1 MKHVFHEWRYAMKPE
16 EFFEALAKRGIE
28 LSEIQKNQ
36 FATYFKELV
45 ETNKVMNLTSI
56 IEEDQVYL
64 KHFYDSIVL
73 GFVDENLLHEELTL
87 CDVGSGAG
95 FPSLPLKIINPK
107 LKITIVDSLNKRI
120 KFLDSLVEK
129 LNLENVSLVHGRVEE
144 VGKNLQFRESFD
156 VVTAR
161 AVAAMNVLT
170 EFCLPLVKIGGQ
182 FVAMKSEKAPEEMK
196 TAEYAIK
203 TLGGEI
209 KRQESV
215 ELPNDAGIRN
225 FIFVSKIT
233 KTPKKYP
240 RKPGTPSKKPL
251 VK

>member
-1 MKHVFHEWRYAMKPE
+1 MKPE
-16 EFFEALAKRGIE
+16 EFYEALAQQGIE
-28 LSEIQKNQ
+28 LTTTQKEQ
-36 FATYFKELV
+36 FATYFHELV

-56 IEEDQVYL
+56 TEEEQVYL

-73 GFVDENLLHEELTL
+73 GFVDENILHDELTL

-107 LKITIVDSLNKRI
+107 LKVTIVDSLNKRI
-120 KFLDSLVEK
+120 KFLDGLVQK
-129 LNLENVSLVHGRVEE
+129 LNLADISLVHGRAEE
-144 VGKNLQFRESFD
+144 VGKNSQFRESFD
-156 VVTAR
+156 IVTAR

-196 TAEYAIK
+196 TASYAIK

-225 FIFVSKIT
+225 FIFVSKVA

-240 RKPGTPSKKPL
+240 RKPGTPAKKPL

>member
-1 MKHVFHEWRYAMKPE
+1 MKPE
-16 EFFEALAKRGIE
+16 EFFEALAQKGIE
-28 LSEIQKNQ
+28 LSDVQKEQ
-36 FATYFKELV
+36 FATYFHELV

-56 IEEDQVYL
+56 TDEDQVYL

-73 GFVDENLLHEELTL
+73 GFVDEKILNEELTL

-120 KFLDSLVEK
+120 KFLEGLVNK
-129 LNLENVSLVHGRVEE
+129 LNLTDVSLVHGRAEE
-144 VGKNLQFRESFD
+144 VGKNPQFRESFD

-170 EFCLPLVKIGGQ
+170 EFCLPLAKVGGQ
-182 FVAMKSEKAPEEMK
+182 FVAMKSEKAPEEVK
-196 TAEYAIK
+196 NAEYAIK

-209 KRQESV
+209 KQQESV

-225 FIFVSKIT
+225 FIFVEKIS

-240 RKPGTPSKKPL
+240 RKPGTPAKKPL

>member
-1 MKHVFHEWRYAMKPE
+1 MKPE
-16 EFFEALAKRGIE
+16 EFFKALADKGIE
-28 LSEIQKNQ
+28 LSEVQKEQ
-36 FATYFKELV
+36 FATYFHELV
-45 ETNKVMNLTSI
+45 ETNRVMNLTTI
-56 IEEDQVYL
+56 TEEDQVYL

-73 GFVDENLLHEELTL
+73 GFVDEKLLHEELTL

-120 KFLDSLVEK
+120 KFLDGLVEK
-129 LNLENVSLVHGRVEE
+129 LNLDNVSLVHGRAEE
-144 VGKNLQFRESFD
+144 VGKNPQFRESFD

-182 FVAMKSEKAPEEMK
+182 FVAMKSEKAPEELEV
-196 TAEYAIK
+196 AQYAIK

-209 KRQESV
+209 KQQESV
-215 ELPNDAGIRN
+215 ELPNDAGLRN
-225 FIFVSKIT
+225 FIFVGKIS

-240 RKPGTPSKKPL
+240 RKPGDPARKPL

>member
-1 MKHVFHEWRYAMKPE
+1 MKPE
-16 EFFEALAKRGIE
+16 EFFEALAQKGIE
-28 LSEIQKNQ
+28 LSDVQKEQ
-36 FATYFKELV
+36 FATYFHELV

-56 IEEDQVYL
+56 TDEDQVYL

-73 GFVDENLLHEELTL
+73 GFVDEKILNEELTL

-120 KFLDSLVEK
+120 KFLEELVNK
-129 LNLENVSLVHGRVEE
+129 LNLTDVSLVHGRAEE
-144 VGKNLQFRESFD
+144 VGKNPQFRESFD

-170 EFCLPLVKIGGQ
+170 EFCLPLAKVGGQ
-182 FVAMKSEKAPEEMK
+182 FVAMKSEKAPEEVK
-196 TAEYAIK
+196 NAEYAIK

-209 KRQESV
+209 KQQESV

-225 FIFVSKIT
+225 FIFVEKIS

-240 RKPGTPSKKPL
+240 RKPGTPAKKPL

>member
-1 MKHVFHEWRYAMKPE
+1 MKPE
-16 EFFEALAKRGIE
+16 EFFEALAKQGIA
-28 LSEIQKNQ
+28 LSATQKEQ
-36 FATYFKELV
+36 FATYFHELV

-56 IEEDQVYL
+56 TDEDQVYL

-73 GFVDENLLHEELTL
+73 GFVDEKLLNQELTL

-120 KFLDSLVEK
+120 KFLDSLVAK
-129 LNLENVSLVHGRVEE
+129 LNLDNVNLVHGRAEE
-144 VGKNLQFRESFD
+144 VGKNPQFRESFD

-170 EFCLPLVKIGGQ
+170 EFCLPLVKVGGQ
-182 FVAMKSEKAPEEMK
+182 FVAMKSEKAPEELE
-196 TAEYAIK
+196 TAQFAIK

-209 KRQESV
+209 KQQESV

-225 FIFVSKIT
+225 FNFVGKVA

-240 RKPGTPSKKPL
+240 RKPGTPAKKPL

>member
-1 MKHVFHEWRYAMKPE
+1 MKPE
-16 EFFEALAKRGIE
+16 EFFEALAQKGIE
-28 LSEIQKNQ
+28 LSDVQKEQ
-36 FATYFKELV
+36 FATYFHELV

-56 IEEDQVYL
+56 TDEDQVYL

-73 GFVDENLLHEELTL
+73 GFVDEKILNEELTL

-120 KFLDSLVEK
+120 KFLEGLVNE
-129 LNLENVSLVHGRVEE
+129 LNLTDVILVHGRAEE
-144 VGKNLQFRESFD
+144 VGKNPQFREKFD

-170 EFCLPLVKIGGQ
+170 EFCLPLVKVGGQ
-182 FVAMKSEKAPEEMK
+182 FVAMKSEKAPEEVK
-196 TAEYAIK
+196 NAQYAIE
-203 TLGGEI
+203 TLGGTI
-209 KRQESV
+209 KH
-215 ELPNDAGIRN
+215 AGIRN
-225 FIFVSKIT
+225 FIFVEKIS

-240 RKPGTPSKKPL
+240 RKPGTPAKKPL

>member
-1 MKHVFHEWRYAMKPE
+1 MKPE
-16 EFFEALAKRGIE
+16 EFFEALAQKGIE
-28 LSEIQKNQ
+28 LSDVQKEQ
-36 FATYFKELV
+36 FATYFHELV

-56 IEEDQVYL
+56 TDEDQVYL

-73 GFVDENLLHEELTL
+73 GFVDEKILNEELTL

-120 KFLDSLVEK
+120 KFLEGLVDK
-129 LNLENVSLVHGRVEE
+129 LNLTDVSLVHGRAEE
-144 VGKNLQFRESFD
+144 VGKNPQFREKFD

-170 EFCLPLVKIGGQ
+170 EFCLPLVKVGGQ
-182 FVAMKSEKAPEEMK
+182 FVAMKSEKAPEEVK
-196 TAEYAIK
+196 NAQYAIE
-203 TLGGEI
+203 TLGGAI
-209 KRQESV
+209 KQQESV

-225 FIFVSKIT
+225 FIFVEKIS

-240 RKPGTPSKKPL
+240 RKPGTPAKKPL

>member
-1 MKHVFHEWRYAMKPE
+1 MCFTSGGMSMKPE
-16 EFFEALAKRGIE
+16 EFFEALAQKGIA
-28 LSEIQKNQ
+28 LSATQKEQ
-36 FATYFKELV
+36 FATYFHELV

-56 IEEDQVYL
+56 TDEEQVYL

-73 GFVDENLLHEELTL
+73 GFVDEKLLNEELTL

-120 KFLDSLVEK
+120 KFLDTLVNK
-129 LNLENVSLVHGRVEE
+129 LNLDKVNLVHGRAEE
-144 VGKNLQFRESFD
+144 VGKNPQFRESFD

-170 EFCLPLVKIGGQ
+170 EFCLPLVKVGGQ
-182 FVAMKSEKAPEEMK
+182 FVAMKSEKAPEELE
-196 TAEYAIK
+196 TAKYAIK
-203 TLGGEI
+203 VLGGEI
-209 KRQESV
+209 KQQESV

-225 FIFVSKIT
+225 FIFVGKVA

-240 RKPGTPSKKPL
+240 RKPGTPAKKPL

>member
-1 MKHVFHEWRYAMKPE
+1 MKPE
-16 EFFEALAKRGIE
+16 EFYEALAQQGIE
-28 LSEIQKNQ
+28 LSTTQKEQ
-36 FATYFKELV
+36 FATYFHELV

-56 IEEDQVYL
+56 TEEEQVYL

-73 GFVDENLLHEELTL
+73 GFVDESILHDELTL
-87 CDVGSGAG
+87 CDIGSGAG

-107 LKITIVDSLNKRI
+107 LKVTIVDSLNKRI
-120 KFLDSLVEK
+120 KFLDGLVQK
-129 LNLENVSLVHGRVEE
+129 LNLADVSLVHGRAEE
-144 VGKNLQFRESFD
+144 VGKNSQFRESFD
-156 VVTAR
+156 IVTAR

-196 TAEYAIK
+196 TASYAIK

-225 FIFVSKIT
+225 FIFVSKVT

-240 RKPGTPSKKPL
+240 RKPGTPAKKPL

>member
-1 MKHVFHEWRYAMKPE
+1 MKPE
-16 EFFEALAKRGIE
+16 EFFKALAQKGIE
-28 LSEIQKNQ
+28 LSSVQKEQ
-36 FATYFKELV
+36 FATYFHELV

-56 IEEDQVYL
+56 TEEDQVYL

-73 GFVDENLLHEELTL
+73 GFVDESILNEELTL
-87 CDVGSGAG
+87 CDIGSGAG

-120 KFLDSLVEK
+120 KFLDSLVAK
-129 LNLENVSLVHGRVEE
+129 LNLTDVRLVHGRAEE
-144 VGKNLQFRESFD
+144 VGKNPQFRESFD

-182 FVAMKSEKAPEEMK
+182 FVAMKSEKAPEEVK
-196 TAEYAIK
+196 EASFAIK
-203 TLGGEI
+203 TLGGDV
-209 KRQESV
+209 KKQESV
-215 ELPNDAGIRN
+215 ELPNEAGIRN
-225 FIFVSKIT
+225 FIFVEKIS

-240 RKPGTPSKKPL
+240 RKPGTPAKKPL

>member
-1 MKHVFHEWRYAMKPE
+1 MCFTSGGSLMKPE
-16 EFFEALAKRGIE
+16 EFFESLAKQGIE
-28 LSEIQKNQ
+28 LSETQKNQ

-56 IEEDQVYL
+56 TDEDQVYL
-64 KHFYDSIVL
+64 KHFYDSIEL
-73 GFVDENLLHEELTL
+73 GFVDKKILSEQLTL

-95 FPSLPLKIINPK
+95 FPSLPLKIVNPK

-120 KFLDSLVEK
+120 KFLDSLVTK
-129 LNLENVSLVHGRVEE
+129 LGLEDVNLVHGRAEE
-144 VGKNLQFRESFD
+144 VGKNAQFREQFD

-161 AVAAMNVLT
+161 AVASMNVLT
-170 EFCLPLVKIGGQ
+170 EFCLPLVKVGGQ
-182 FVAMKSEKAPEEMK
+182 FVAMKSEKAPEEVK
-196 TAEYAIK
+196 AAEFAIE

-209 KRQESV
+209 KQQKSV

-225 FIFVSKIT
+225 FIFVGKVN

-240 RKPGTPSKKPL
+240 RKPGTPAKKPL

>member
-1 MKHVFHEWRYAMKPE
+1 MKPE
-16 EFFEALAKRGIE
+16 EFFKALVQKGIE
-28 LSEIQKNQ
+28 LSDVQKEQ
-36 FATYFKELV
+36 FATYFHELV

-56 IEEDQVYL
+56 TQEDQVYL

-73 GFVDENLLHEELTL
+73 GFVDEKILNQELTL

-120 KFLDSLVEK
+120 KFLDSLVKK
-129 LNLENVSLVHGRVEE
+129 LNLDDVTLVHGRAEE
-144 VGKNLQFRESFD
+144 VGKNSQFRESFD

-170 EFCLPLVKIGGQ
+170 EFCLPLAKVGGQ
-182 FVAMKSEKAPEEMK
+182 FVAMKSEKAPEEVQN
-196 TAEYAIK
+196 AEFAIK
-203 TLGGEI
+203 TLGGKI
-209 KRQESV
+209 TQQESV
-215 ELPNDAGIRN
+215 ELPNEAGVRN
-225 FIFVSKIT
+225 FIFVEKIS

-240 RKPGTPSKKPL
+240 RKPGTPAKKPL

>member
-1 MKHVFHEWRYAMKPE
+1 MKPE
-16 EFFEALAKRGIE
+16 EFFKALAQKGLE
-28 LSEIQKNQ
+28 LSDIQKGQ
-36 FATYFKELV
+36 FATYFHELV

-56 IEEDQVYL
+56 TQEDQVYL

-73 GFVDENLLHEELTL
+73 GFVDEKILNQELTL

-107 LKITIVDSLNKRI
+107 LKVTIVDSLNKRI
-120 KFLDSLVEK
+120 KFLDGLVKK
-129 LNLENVSLVHGRVEE
+129 LNLDDVSLVHGRAEE
-144 VGKNLQFRESFD
+144 VGKNSQFRESFD

-170 EFCLPLVKIGGQ
+170 EFCLPLVKVGGQ
-182 FVAMKSEKAPEEMK
+182 FVAMKSEKAPEEVQN
-196 TAEYAIK
+196 AEFAIK

-209 KRQESV
+209 KQQESV
-215 ELPNDAGIRN
+215 ELPNEAGVRN
-225 FIFVSKIT
+225 FIFVEKIS

-240 RKPGTPSKKPL
+240 RKPGTPAKKPL

>member
-1 MKHVFHEWRYAMKPE
+1 MKPE
-16 EFFEALAKRGIE
+16 EFFKALADKGIE
-28 LSEIQKNQ
+28 LSEVQKEQ
-36 FATYFKELV
+36 FATYFHELV
-45 ETNKVMNLTSI
+45 ETNKVMNLTTI
-56 IEEDQVYL
+56 TEEDQVYL

-73 GFVDENLLHEELTL
+73 GFVDEKLLHEELTL

-120 KFLDSLVEK
+120 KFLDGLVEK
-129 LNLENVSLVHGRVEE
+129 LNLDNVSLVHGRAEE
-144 VGKNLQFRESFD
+144 VGKNPQFRESFD

-182 FVAMKSEKAPEEMK
+182 FVAMKSEKAPEELEV
-196 TAEYAIK
+196 AQYAIK

-209 KRQESV
+209 KQQESV
-215 ELPNDAGIRN
+215 ELPNDAGLRN
-225 FIFVSKIT
+225 FIFVGKIS

-240 RKPGTPSKKPL
+240 RKPGDPARKPL

>member
-1 MKHVFHEWRYAMKPE
+1 MKPE
-16 EFFEALAKRGIE
+16 EFFEALAKQGVE
-28 LSEIQKNQ
+28 LNETQKEQ
-36 FATYFKELV
+36 FATYFHELV

-56 IEEDQVYL
+56 TEEDQVYL

-73 GFVDENLLHEELTL
+73 GFVDDKLLHEELTL

-107 LKITIVDSLNKRI
+107 LHVTIVDSLNKRI

-129 LNLENVSLVHGRVEE
+129 LGLDSVSLVHGRAEE
-144 VGKNLQFRESFD
+144 VGKNPQFRESFD

-161 AVAAMNVLT
+161 AVATMNVLT
-170 EFCLPLVKIGGQ
+170 EFCLPLVKVDGQ
-182 FVAMKSEKAPEEMK
+182 FVAMKSEKAPEELK
-196 TAEYAIK
+196 TAQYAIE

-225 FIFVSKIT
+225 FIFVKKIA

-240 RKPGTPSKKPL
+240 RKPGTPAKKPL

>member
-1 MKHVFHEWRYAMKPE
+1 M
-16 EFFEALAKRGIE
+16 FEALAQKGIE
-28 LSEIQKNQ
+28 LSDVQKEQ
-36 FATYFKELV
+36 FATYFHELV

-56 IEEDQVYL
+56 TDEDQVYL

-73 GFVDENLLHEELTL
+73 GFVDEKILNEELTL

-120 KFLDSLVEK
+120 KFLEGLVNE
-129 LNLENVSLVHGRVEE
+129 LNLTDVSLVHGRAEE
-144 VGKNLQFRESFD
+144 VGKNPQFREKFD

-170 EFCLPLVKIGGQ
+170 EFCLPLVKVGGQ
-182 FVAMKSEKAPEEMK
+182 FVAMKSEKAPEEVK
-196 TAEYAIK
+196 NAQYAIE
-203 TLGGEI
+203 TLGGTI
-209 KRQESV
+209 KQQESV

-225 FIFVSKIT
+225 FIFVEKIS

-240 RKPGTPSKKPL
+240 RKPGTPAKKPL

>member
-1 MKHVFHEWRYAMKPE
+1 MKPE
-16 EFFEALAKRGIE
+16 EFFEALSKQGIE
-28 LSEIQKNQ
+28 LSATQKEQ
-36 FATYFKELV
+36 FATYFHELV

-56 IEEDQVYL
+56 TAEDQVYL

-73 GFVDENLLHEELTL
+73 GFVDEKLLHDELTL

-120 KFLDSLVEK
+120 KFLDGLVQK
-129 LNLENVSLVHGRVEE
+129 LHLDDVSLVHGRAEE
-144 VGKNLQFRESFD
+144 VGKNPQFRESFD
-156 VVTAR
+156 IVTAR

-182 FVAMKSEKAPEEMK
+182 FVAMKSEKAPEEVE
-196 TAEYAIK
+196 TAQYAIK
-203 TLGGEI
+203 TLGGEV
-209 KRQESV
+209 KQQKSV

-225 FIFVSKIT
+225 FIMVTKIS

-240 RKPGTPSKKPL
+240 RKPGTPAKKPL

>member
-1 MKHVFHEWRYAMKPE
+1 MLMKPE
-16 EFFEALAKRGIE
+16 EFYEALAQQGIE
-28 LSEIQKNQ
+28 LTTTQKEQ
-36 FATYFKELV
+36 FATYFHELV

-56 IEEDQVYL
+56 TEEEQVYL

-73 GFVDENLLHEELTL
+73 GFVDENILHDELTL

-107 LKITIVDSLNKRI
+107 LKVTIVDSLNKRI
-120 KFLDSLVEK
+120 KFLDGLVQK
-129 LNLENVSLVHGRVEE
+129 LNLADVSLVHGRAEE
-144 VGKNLQFRESFD
+144 VGKNSQFRESFD
-156 VVTAR
+156 IVTAR

-196 TAEYAIK
+196 TASYAIK

-225 FIFVSKIT
+225 FIFVSKVA

-240 RKPGTPSKKPL
+240 RKPGTPAKKPL

>member
-1 MKHVFHEWRYAMKPE
+1 MKPE
-16 EFFEALAKRGIE
+16 EFFKALAQKGIE
-28 LSEIQKNQ
+28 LSDVQKEQ
-36 FATYFKELV
+36 FATYFHELV

-56 IEEDQVYL
+56 TQEDQVYL

-73 GFVDENLLHEELTL
+73 GFVDEKILNQELTL

-120 KFLDSLVEK
+120 KFLDSLVKK
-129 LNLENVSLVHGRVEE
+129 LNLDDVTLVHGRAEE
-144 VGKNLQFRESFD
+144 VGKNSQFRESFD

-170 EFCLPLVKIGGQ
+170 EFCLPLAKVGGQ
-182 FVAMKSEKAPEEMK
+182 FVAMKSEKAPEEVQN
-196 TAEYAIK
+196 AEFAIK
-203 TLGGEI
+203 TLGGKI
-209 KRQESV
+209 TQQESV
-215 ELPNDAGIRN
+215 ELPNEAGVRN
-225 FIFVSKIT
+225 FIFVEKIS

-240 RKPGTPSKKPL
+240 RKPGTPAKKPL

>member
-1 MKHVFHEWRYAMKPE
+1 MKPE
-16 EFFEALAKRGIE
+16 EFFEALAKQGIE
-28 LSEIQKNQ
+28 LNDTQKEQ
-36 FATYFKELV
+36 FATYFHELV

-56 IEEDQVYL
+56 TEEDQVYL

-73 GFVDENLLHEELTL
+73 GFVDDKLLHEELTL

-95 FPSLPLKIINPK
+95 FPSLPLKIINPN

-120 KFLDSLVEK
+120 KFLDGLVAK
-129 LNLENVSLVHGRVEE
+129 LGLEDVSLVHGRAEE
-144 VGKNLQFRESFD
+144 VGKNPQFRESFD

-170 EFCLPLVKIGGQ
+170 EFCLPLVKVGGQ
-182 FVAMKSEKAPEEMK
+182 FVAMKSEKAPEELE
-196 TAEYAIK
+196 TAQYAIQ

-215 ELPNDAGIRN
+215 ELPNDAGVRN
-225 FIFVSKIT
+225 FIFVKKIN

-240 RKPGTPSKKPL
+240 RKPGTPAKKPL

>member
-1 MKHVFHEWRYAMKPE
+1 MCFTSGGMLMKPE
-16 EFFEALAKRGIE
+16 EFFEALAKQGVQ
-28 LSEIQKNQ
+28 LNSTQKEQ
-36 FATYFKELV
+36 FATYFHELV

-56 IEEDQVYL
+56 TEEDQVYL

-73 GFVDENLLHEELTL
+73 GFVDNKLLHDELTL

-107 LKITIVDSLNKRI
+107 LKVTIVDSLNKRI
-120 KFLDSLVEK
+120 KFLESLVSK
-129 LNLENVSLVHGRVEE
+129 LGLDSVSLVHGRAEE
-144 VGKNLQFRESFD
+144 VGKNSQFREAFD

-170 EFCLPLVKIGGQ
+170 EFCLPLVKVGGQ
-182 FVAMKSEKAPEEMK
+182 FVAMKSEKAPEELK

-203 TLGGEI
+203 LLGGEI
-209 KRQESV
+209 KQQESV

-225 FIFVSKIT
+225 FIFVSKISN
-233 KTPKKYP
+233 TPKKYP
-240 RKPGTPSKKPL
+240 RKPGTPAKKPL

>member
-1 MKHVFHEWRYAMKPE
+1 MKPE
-16 EFFEALAKRGIE
+16 EFFKALAQKGIE
-28 LSEIQKNQ
+28 LSDIQKEQ
-36 FATYFKELV
+36 FATYFHELV

-56 IEEDQVYL
+56 TQEDQVYL

-73 GFVDENLLHEELTL
+73 GFVDEKILNQELTL

-107 LKITIVDSLNKRI
+107 LKVTIVDSLNKRI
-120 KFLDSLVEK
+120 KFLDGLVKK
-129 LNLENVSLVHGRVEE
+129 LNLDDVSLVHGRAEE
-144 VGKNLQFRESFD
+144 VGKNSQFRESFD

-170 EFCLPLVKIGGQ
+170 EFCLPLVKVGGQ
-182 FVAMKSEKAPEEMK
+182 FVAMKSEKAPEEVQN
-196 TAEYAIK
+196 AEFAIK

-209 KRQESV
+209 KQQESV
-215 ELPNDAGIRN
+215 ELPNEAGVRN
-225 FIFVSKIT
+225 FIFVEKIS

-240 RKPGTPSKKPL
+240 RKPGTPAKKPL